1 MGANIHMKYIV
12 FHKATKKCVGTAE
25 ILKGW
30 ENIVFK
36 SGAVELLSQESMK
49 IVKKPKS
56 SKTKNTMDEQGE
68 FVEDIINHIKEP
80 LLPTQDDEEN
90 MDDSTDPLNSDDNMS
105 ARLEEEQLEQML
117 FNLQAHTSTK
127 VEEMEVK
134 VDPSSIK
141 MEPTEATEDKNEKWR
156 ETGQSLISQYCDKIL
171 PYCKKCK
178 GSFPSLQE
186 NLDHW
191 RKIHPEEPVQFFCR
205 FQDCDH
211 VSDSNMENIKNHIKE
226 HLVGSGK
233 IICCPLC
240 QSPQLNKYLAK
251 HVSNCLRERTKKTQ
265 KFKDLSYEMLYEL
278 SNVGEEIKKNWRI
291 NMRDIP
297 VGLYVNTVLRYCS
310 KCEQLFP
317 KYEDVVTHWRNDH
330 SDEKMKFACR
340 FFGCGHSCNN
350 DAEMKEHV
358 LDHRLKAG
366 LSVNCPFCGKTF
378 AKLQNLEEHI
388 EVKHSGL
395 PLEETKIG
403 KTRKNQ
409 LKGDIKCPTC
419 DKTFQSETTKRL
431 HIENVHLRTSFNCK
445 LCDSTFNKKGELVSH
460 TRKAHKDVERQF
472 KCHICDKS
480 FLLKH
485 TLKDHM
491 AVHEE
496 NQQEYRCEECGKSYK
511 DRRNLKDHIDS
522 VHKKI
527 LKYHCDQCDFKCTR
541 RDLLNRHMID
551 HMGVYPF
558 NCSSCKRGFK
568 SEQEL
573 KNHEDT
579 HLSNEL
585 KYKFTCQYC
594 GSMFTRKVNMD
605 VHIKSHHLSKD

>member
-90 MDDSTDPLNSDDNMS
+90 MDDSTDPLNGDDNMS

-141 MEPTEATEDKNEKWR
+141 MEPTEETEDKNEKWR

-171 PYCKKCK
+171 PYCQKCK
-178 GSFPSLQE
+178 GTFPSLQE

-205 FQDCDH
+205 FQDCDY
-211 VSDSNMENIKNHIKE
+211 VSDSNIDGMKNHIKE

-233 IICCPLC
+233 IIYCPVC
-240 QSPQLNKYLAK
+240 DKPQVKKSLAK
-251 HVSNCLRERTKKTQ
+251 HVSNCLQERTNPTANSKTIN
-265 KFKDLSYEMLYEL
+265 SEMLDQMA
-278 SNVGEEIKKNWRI
+278 SVGETISDSWRGQ
-291 NMRDIP
+291 NIP
-297 VGLYVNTVLRYCS
+297 VGLYVKSVLRFCS
-310 KCEQLFP
+310 KCDKLFP
-317 KYEDVVTHWRNDH
+317 KYDDVVIHWLKDH
-330 SDEKMKFACR
+330 SDEKMKFNCK
-340 FFGCGHSCNN
+340 FSGCKHILKN
-350 DAEMKEHV
+350 DEEMKDHI
-358 LDHRLKAG
+358 LDHRVKAG
-366 LSVNCPFCGKTF
+366 LSVKCPFCDKTF
-378 AKLQNLEEHI
+378 AKIKYIEEH
-388 EVKHSGL
+388 VQYMHSGL

-403 KTRKNQ
+403 RERERQ
-409 LKGDIKCPTC
+409 LQANIKCPTC
-419 DKTFQSETTKRL
+419 DKTFSTEQAKEK
-431 HIENVHLRTSFNCK
+431 HIRNIHLRTSFKCK
-445 LCDSTFNKKGELVSH
+445 LCDATFPKKGDMIVHIKREHS
-460 TRKAHKDVERQF
+460 DVD
-472 KCHICDKS
+472 KPYNCHICEKS
-480 FLLKH
+480 FRTQVLLKG
-485 TLKDHM
+485 HM
-491 AVHEE
+491 NSHEE
-496 NQQEYRCEECGKSYK
+496 KQVVCDDCGKSFKSKHYLTCHVN
-511 DRRNLKDHIDS
+511 D

-527 LKYHCDQCDFKCTR
+527 LKFSCDQCDFKCTR
-541 RDLLNRHMID
+541 SDILSRHMID
-551 HMGVYPF
+551 HTGIYPF
-558 NCSSCKRGFK
+558 NCSTCGKGFK
-568 SEQEL
+568 SGAEL
-573 KNHEDT
+573 KKHEDK
-579 HLSNEL
+579 HLPDDL

-594 GSMFTRKVNMD
+594 GSMFTRKVNME
-605 VHIKSHHLSKD
+605 VHIKSHHLNKT